1 MMIRTRSCPR
11 TVGAILAG
19 LLGAAVPSFAEDG
32 TVTFTTS
39 NRKVGFL

>member
-1 MMIRTRSCPR
+1 MVLTGCRRTF
-11 TVGAILAG
+11 GAALLG
-19 LLGAAVPSFAEDG
+19 LLVAVPSLAQEG

>member
-1 MMIRTRSCPR
+1 MMRRSCPR
-11 TVGAILAG
+11 TVGAALVGLLAG
-19 LLGAAVPSFAEDG
+19 AVPSLAQEG

>member
-1 MMIRTRSCPR
+1 M
-11 TVGAILAG
+11 GAVLVG
-19 LLGAAVPSFAEDG
+19 LLVGAVPSLAQDG